1 MIKKF
6 HLLLLIMVVAVL
18 ASCSN
23 NDYLNVIPKEATV
36 VVSVD
41 MASIAKKGDL
51 GNSDLKALFS
61 ETTNTLKKEDQ
72 EKIKQFMEDPREMG
86 IDFLSPIYVFKT
98 PTQYVGVTMKIS
110 DDDKFGEFLD
120 VLRSNGTCSK
130 VSENDGLMSG
140 TLSDCDF
147 AYNDN
152 TFALLFPLGQNSK
165 AANKAALKEMFAQD
179 KENSFV
185 STDAYDKMS
194 DEKGEVLVYANMKAL
209 PEKYYPLQAFGIKN
223 VRPGD
228 VEMYMSA
235 LCEDGKMTLAFE
247 MEGKTDAAKKI
258 LEDSYKNMH
267 KIEGRYINTL
277 TDNSILWYCAGVK
290 GEEYIKT
297 LKNSPQVKELFL
309 LADRAIDVEKILGA
323 VDGDVALTLGSMP
336 DLNGLLGGGFN
347 IDYIVTANVKDT
359 KFLDDVNYWT
369 QSMKDY
375 GFSMTKTGDKQYAI
389 SASGFSLNWG
399 VDDDNVYFAS
409 NGSLFQN
416 AFSKHTNILEPYE
429 NDIKN
434 SYVYCFVNLEA
445 AVAPYVPFF
454 AGQPA
459 VSKRLS
465 CLKSVIIRSKEEGK
479 SELIIELKDDDTN
492 FLKQLF

>member
-1 MIKKF
+1 M
-6 HLLLLIMVVAVL
+6 IMVVAVL

-23 NDYLNVIPKEATV
+23 NDYLNVIPKESTAV
-36 VVSVD
+36 ISVD
-41 MASIAKKGDL
+41 FATIAQKGDFE
-51 GNSDLKALFS
+51 NSDLMKLFS

-72 EKIKQFMEDPREMG
+72 EKIKQFTEDPREMG
-86 IDFLSPIYVFKT
+86 IDFRAPMYIFKT
-98 PTQYVGVTMKIS
+98 PTNYVGVALKIS
-110 DDDKFGEFLD
+110 DADKFGEFLD
-120 VLRSNGTCSK
+120 VLRSSGTCSK
-130 VSENDGLMSG
+130 VVENEGLMYG
-140 TLSDCDF
+140 TFSDCDF

-152 TFALLFPLGQNSK
+152 TFALLIPLAVNSK
-165 AANKAALKEMFAQD
+165 AGNRVALKDMFAQSEE
-179 KENSFV
+179 KSFV
-185 STDAYDKMS
+185 STDAYNKMT
-194 DEKGEVLVYANMKAL
+194 DAKGEVLVYANMKAF
-209 PEKYYPLQAFGIKN
+209 PEQYYPLQAFGIKN

-228 VEMYMSA
+228 IEMYMSA
-235 LCEDGKMTLAFE
+235 LCENGKMTLAFE

-290 GEEYIKT
+290 GEEYIKV
-297 LKNSPQVKELFL
+297 LKNSPQLKELFL
-309 LADRAIDVEKILGA
+309 IADRAIDIEKILGA
-323 VDGDVALTLGSMP
+323 VDGDLALTLGSMP

-389 SASGFSLNWG
+389 TSSGFSLNWG

-416 AFSKHTNILEPYE
+416 AFSKHTNVLAPYE
-429 NDIKN
+429 DDIKD

-479 SELIIELKDDDTN
+479 SELIVELKDDDTN